1 MRDLAAPPV
10 SRAAYASELVAS
22 ARRDAT
28 WFLALTILLVLAGL
42 LTVYSASSFM
52 AQNRGLPDH
61 FFLVRQAERAMVGL
75 VLMYVAARLDY
86 RIWERAA
93 WPLVGVAALALLI
106 VVAPGTEAIA
116 PPRNGAR
123 RWLEIGV
130 TVQPSE
136 FTKLAAVLW
145 TAALAARKG
154 DRIRSLR
161 WGITPFVLVLGG
173 LMLLIVIEP
182 DLSGA
187 AMLGLVTTVT
197 LFLAG
202 ARVGHFLLLAILA
215 VPVLWDQI
223 TDVSYR
229 LSRILSF
236 FGSQPDPAGAGYQV
250 QQSLIAIGSGGVL
263 GVGYGESVQK
273 FHFLPE
279 PHNDFIFAIVG
290 EEWGFVGSAAV
301 ILALAT
307 LGHLGLRIARR
318 APDRFGFLLG
328 SGLTLLLVL
337 TGAVHVAVTMGVLP
351 TAGVTLPFVSY
362 GGSNLVVSLVAAGIL
377 LNIGSWRA

>member
-1 MRDLAAPPV
+1 MRDLVAPRV
-10 SRAAYASELVAS
+10 SRRAFVPEVVGA

-28 WFLALTILLVLAGL
+28 AFLGVTIFLVLIGL
-42 LTVYSASSFM
+42 LMVYSASSFL

-61 FFLVRQAERAMVGL
+61 FFLQRQAERAMVGL
-75 VLMYVAARLDY
+75 VLMYLGARLDY
-86 RIWERAA
+86 RIWERLA
-93 WPLVGVAALALLI
+93 WPLVAVAGFALLLVI
-106 VVAPGTEAIA
+106 APGTEGIA
-116 PPRNGAR
+116 PARNGAR
-123 RWLEIGV
+123 RWLELGV

-136 FTKLAAVLW
+136 FAKFAAVVW
-145 TAALAARKG
+145 TAAVAAKKG

-161 WGITPFVLVLGG
+161 WGMAPFVLVLTG
-173 LMLLIVIEP
+173 LMFLILIEP

-187 AMLGLVTTVT
+187 AVLGLVAALT
-197 LFLAG
+197 LFAAG
-202 ARVGHFLLLAILA
+202 ARVGHFILLAMLA
-215 VPVLWDQI
+215 VPILWDQI
-223 TDVSYR
+223 SDVSYR

-236 FGSQPDPAGAGYQV
+236 LGSQPDPAGAGYQL

-263 GVGYGESVQK
+263 GVGFGESVQK

-301 ILALAT
+301 VLSLGL

-328 SGLTLLLVL
+328 VGLTLLIVV
-337 TGAVHVAVTMGVLP
+337 TGAMHIAVTMGVVP
-351 TAGVTLPFVSY
+351 TAGLTLPFVSY
-362 GGSNLVVSLVAAGIL
+362 GGSNLVVSLTAAGIL